1 MKRENRGFLT
11 VSMLLITACTVFTLE
26 GKESVSTAFGN
37 MARNIRVNRHVQ
49 DQLEDQARIVEYA
62 LRRQQ
67 LTPAEKRKVQSM
79 MRRVKSLHEKTVK
92 RGSMTPQEAKNIRQM
107 ISRIYRTLWFL
118 RINEVGKSQSLHFL
132 GKKIV
137 LRQPY
142 RRRLNSSSPDQEEI
156 REILHT
162 YYKACR
168 VREQLKETHL
178 TQKEKLRI
186 QRECFT
192 ILSEYF
198 TLAQPP
204 EKKAAPHRK
213 K

>member
-1 MKRENRGFLT
+1 MKKT
-11 VSMLLITACTVFTLE
+11 MILLSAGLFILCTAEKDLQ
-26 GKESVSTAFGN
+26 GKDSVSTAFGN
-37 MARNIRVNRHVQ
+37 MARNIRVNRNVQ

-62 LRRQQ
+62 VRRQQ
-67 LTPAEKRKVQSM
+67 LTASEKRKVESM
-79 MRRVKSLHEKTVK
+79 MRRVRLLHEKTMK
-92 RGSMTPQEAKNIRQM
+92 RGDMTPKEARNIQQQ

-118 RINEVGKSQSLHFL
+118 RINEIGKSQSLHFL

-142 RRRLNSSSPDQEEI
+142 RDRLRSSSPDQDEI

-168 VREQLKETHL
+168 VREQLKETRL
-178 TQKEKLRI
+178 TEKDKLRI
-186 QRECFT
+186 KRECFT

-198 TLAQPP
+198 TLAHSP
-204 EKKAAPHRK
+204 EQKTFPRRK